1 VALRRVAGEI
11 RGIEQAV
18 KDVQTVDSEGH
29 EVAAGIEG
37 VEVRPAITHADE
49 RGTVCE
55 IWDERWD
62 FAAGPVPFVYTITIR
77 PGQAKGWIVHELQDD
92 RLFFISGSV
101 RVALFDA
108 REDSPTFGRVS
119 VHYLGVNSR
128 GIIRVPAG
136 VFHALRNL
144 GTDDVV
150 FVNLP
155 TMPYDHENPD
165 KRRLPL
171 DTDQIPYRA

>member
-1 VALRRVAGEI
+1 MQGAAGEI
-11 RGIEQAV
+11 RGIERAI
-18 KDVQTVDSEGH
+18 KDVQTVDPEGR
-29 EVAAGIEG
+29 EVGVGIEG
-37 VEVRPAITHADE
+37 VAVRPAVTHADE
-49 RGTVCE
+49 LGTVCE

-62 FAAGPVPFVYTITIR
+62 FASEPIPFVYTVTIR
-77 PGQAKGWIVHELQDD
+77 PGRVKGWIVHEFQDD

-108 REDSPTFGRVS
+108 RAESPTYGAVN
-119 VHYLGVNSR
+119 VHHLGVNR
-128 GIIRVPAG
+128 RAIIRIPAG

-155 TMPYDHENPD
+155 TRSYEHADPD
-165 KRRLPL
+165 KHRLPL
-171 DTDQIPYRA
+171 DTDLIPYRA